1 MLDSVSAYCYMLE
14 SNLLLL
20 QQVNIALA
28 LFCPKSWLLI
38 NKKMFVVNGFLVI
51 IPVFTILITLLLLV
65 DDMVYLK
72 MVTSLCLTFEWQ
84 NLLKREY
91 MLLNYFG
98 AIVMMMS
105 QTEKQVY

>member
-1 MLDSVSAYCYMLE
+1 MS
-14 SNLLLL
+14 
-20 QQVNIALA
+20 
-28 LFCPKSWLLI
+28 
-38 NKKMFVVNGFLVI
+38 VVNGFLVI

-105 QTEKQVY
+105 QTEKQAY

>member
-1 MLDSVSAYCYMLE
+1 
-14 SNLLLL
+14 
-20 QQVNIALA
+20 
-28 LFCPKSWLLI
+28 
-38 NKKMFVVNGFLVI
+38 MFVVNGFLVI

>member
-1 MLDSVSAYCYMLE
+1 MS
-14 SNLLLL
+14 
-20 QQVNIALA
+20 
-28 LFCPKSWLLI
+28 
-38 NKKMFVVNGFLVI
+38 VVNGFLVI